1 MTQRAIDLRDVPT
14 FDLSELPLSSSS
26 PSKQHDVSLYL
37 ETTNEIYLDDSCES
51 TMTIKKLF
59 SSILPEIDTS
69 NSISDETISSLS
81 DSSSH
86 ISGKTVSDLT
96 AMSSMVLT
104 TPKDSTIDIL
114 LKEVGYTENDI
125 KHALLAA
132 KYDAVEENKYG
143 RNRPTTHVFYQ
154 GKTFTYPKLEVPN
167 PKSSKSKR
175 MADLSVHGS
184 GDGSPV
190 LDPESSVRPSSPY
203 HHIFTSLRNIR
214 IANLNNVIIAQLN
227 INSLRNKFH
236 ALKEMINS
244 NIDILVLTETKL
256 DGTFPRSQ
264 FRIPGYRVPYR
275 KDRDTHGGGVMIYVR
290 EDIPSDILR
299 KHVLEENIEAIFI
312 QVNLKKFKLLLIAA
326 YNSPSAKYRIP
337 DTEFFVHIGNA
348 LDVYSGFDRFIL
360 GGDLNINVFDENEA
374 LDDFLDAFH
383 AKNLVK
389 DPTCYANP
397 ANPSCLDIFITNSF
411 RSFQSTTTATTGLS
425 DCHKMV
431 VTVLKTTFPK
441 AEPRIISYRD
451 YSTYCPE
458 NFGKD
463 LQRNLNIIDKGE
475 YQPFDDVFINTLQT
489 NHPTKR
495 KTIRAN
501 QQSYVTKEMRKGIM
515 NRSRLQQRY
524 WLNGTEE
531 SRLQMKQQENRCNKL

>member
-1 MTQRAIDLRDVPT
+1 
-14 FDLSELPLSSSS
+14 
-26 PSKQHDVSLYL
+26 
-37 ETTNEIYLDDSCES
+37 
-51 TMTIKKLF
+51 MTIKKLF
-59 SSILPEIDTS
+59 SSILPEIEIDTS
-69 NSISDETISSLS
+69 NSISNETISSLS

-86 ISGKTVSDLT
+86 ISGMTVSDLT
-96 AMSSMVLT
+96 AMSSMVHT

-132 KYDAVEENKYG
+132 KYDAVEENEYG

-167 PKSSKSKR
+167 PKSSKSKG

-190 LDPESSVRPSSPY
+190 LDPESSIRPSNPY

-236 ALKEMINS
+236 ALKEMIS
-244 NIDILVLTETKL
+244 GNIDILVLTETKL

-312 QVNLKKFKLLLIAA
+312 QVN
-326 YNSPSAKYRIP
+326 
-337 DTEFFVHIGNA
+337 
-348 LDVYSGFDRFIL
+348 
-360 GGDLNINVFDENEA
+360 
-374 LDDFLDAFH
+374 
-383 AKNLVK
+383 
-389 DPTCYANP
+389 
-397 ANPSCLDIFITNSF
+397 
-411 RSFQSTTTATTGLS
+411 
-425 DCHKMV
+425 
-431 VTVLKTTFPK
+431 
-441 AEPRIISYRD
+441 
-451 YSTYCPE
+451 
-458 NFGKD
+458 
-463 LQRNLNIIDKGE
+463 
-475 YQPFDDVFINTLQT
+475 
-489 NHPTKR
+489 
-495 KTIRAN
+495 
-501 QQSYVTKEMRKGIM
+501 
-515 NRSRLQQRY
+515 
-524 WLNGTEE
+524 
-531 SRLQMKQQENRCNKL
+531 